1 MKKIAL
7 IIALVALVALAL
19 VACGNGGN
27 SNKVTVHCSV
37 SFVVD
42 GVYILDGY
50 EYDAVGTADAAP
62 SVLKAAEDAL
72 MVNDI
77 GYELDS
83 NGKAFAMVADIDG
96 TEYRTGTDAAG
107 ENVCAWVFTV
117 NGEEPKARAGDTT
130 LTAND
135 VIEFSYF
142 KTPIGTTGGAEE

>member
-1 MKKIAL
+1 MKKVAL

-19 VACGNGGN
+19 IACGNGGN
-27 SNKVTVHCSV
+27 SNKVTVHCTV
-37 SFVVD
+37 SFSVD

-62 SVLKAAEDAL
+62 SVLKAAQDAL
-72 MVNDI
+72 LVNDI

-83 NGKAFAMVADIDG
+83 NQKAFAMVADIDG

-117 NGEEPKARAGDTT
+117 NGEEPSARAGDTT
-130 LTAND
+130 LSAND
-135 VIEFSYF
+135 IIEFTYF
-142 KTPIGTTGGAEE
+142 RVPIGKVGR